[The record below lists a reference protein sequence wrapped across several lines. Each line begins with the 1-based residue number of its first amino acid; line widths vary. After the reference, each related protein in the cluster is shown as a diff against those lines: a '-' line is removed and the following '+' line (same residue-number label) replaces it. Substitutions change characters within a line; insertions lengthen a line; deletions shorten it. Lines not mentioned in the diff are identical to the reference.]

1 MKTNEVKILLQKYYN
16 GSTSPREE
24 SDLEEYFLNNQAG
37 PEFEADKLHFMA
49 VAAMRDED
57 IEVPVDL
64 ETSVLHKLNEVQKRQ
79 VRGNR
84 RIQYLVFSIAA
95 ALLLMV
101 STFIFLSRQNQTQ
114 YISDTKIAYAES
126 HQALELVSKLFNEGT
141 SQLSGLSKINQ
152 AIEPLSKLNSL
163 DKAAKSLSN
172 LGKSQHEQ

>member
-1 MKTNEVKILLQKYYN
+1 
-16 GSTSPREE
+16 
-24 SDLEEYFLNNQAG
+24 
-37 PEFEADKLHFMA
+37 
-49 VAAMRDED
+49 
-57 IEVPVDL
+57 
-64 ETSVLHKLNEVQKRQ
+64 